1 MVVPVAGQ
9 ARVARRSG
17 VAGVADEPT
26 DEALMTAYVAG
37 DPAAFRTLFERY
49 APLVLGVLRR
59 GGLREDDARDVLQ
72 QAFLHVHRARADWD
86 PARAVRPWIMTI
98 ALNCRRELARRHV
111 RRPEQELAHEPAV
124 ADRTGRPLE
133 TGEEVERLRSALG
146 LLPTAQ
152 REVIE
157 LHWFAG
163 LPFAQVAT
171 SVGASVSAVK
181 VRAHRGYERL
191 RELLGGGGSSGLA
204 VKGVAHGPR

>member
-1 MVVPVAGQ
+1 
-9 ARVARRSG
+9 
-17 VAGVADEPT
+17 
-26 DEALMTAYVAG
+26 MTAYVAG
-37 DPAAFRTLFERY
+37 DGAAFRALFERY
-49 APLVLGVLRR
+49 APVVLGVLRR

-72 QAFLHVHRARADWD
+72 QAFLHVHRARSDWD
-86 PARAVRPWIMTI
+86 PGRAVRPWVMTI

-111 RRPEQELAHEPAV
+111 RRPEQELAHDPSV
-124 ADRTGRPLE
+124 ADRTSRALE
-133 TGEEVERLRSALG
+133 ASEDAARLRDALG
-146 LLPTAQ
+146 QLPTTQ

-191 RELLGGGGSSGLA
+191 RELLGGGGARGLDA
-204 VKGVAHGPR
+204 KGVANGLR